1 MLNLSRY
8 PGQKIVVTHE
18 PTGDQ
23 LLIEVHEVN
32 PDKAVQLRLKADR
45 CFLIDR
51 EEIHEDK
58 KLRGPITEAKT
69 RGNIKHNLPE
79 SRPTK
84 PPPAPK
90 GSAEKYRECPRC
102 AGRGKCKSEG
112 VYALIECPDCEGEG
126 KIDSRGYPPS
136 YDKDQDQ
143 RGNK

>member
-1 MLNLSRY
+1 MEPGKPGSDFIGNEMLNLSRY

-58 KLRGPITEAKT
+58 KLRGN
-69 RGNIKHNLPE
+69 R
-79 SRPTK
+79 
-84 PPPAPK
+84 
-90 GSAEKYRECPRC
+90 
-102 AGRGKCKSEG
+102 
-112 VYALIECPDCEGEG
+112 
-126 KIDSRGYPPS
+126 
-136 YDKDQDQ
+136 
-143 RGNK
+143 